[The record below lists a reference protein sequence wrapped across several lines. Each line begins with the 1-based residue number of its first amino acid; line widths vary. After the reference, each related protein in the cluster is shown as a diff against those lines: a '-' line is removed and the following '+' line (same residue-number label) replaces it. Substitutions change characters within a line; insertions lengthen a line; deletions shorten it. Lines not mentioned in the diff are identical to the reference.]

1 MTKLILTII
10 IALAASFS
18 ASAQRL
24 KAMTGVVNGS
34 YDFWLYTPDASKE
47 AEVEPKPVIIFLH
60 GASLCGRD
68 LNKEKRYGTIDA
80 IEMGRK
86 LDADVIAPQNPG
98 GAWSPDKVMA
108 ILDYVA
114 DEHNID
120 YDRVYVL
127 GMSLGGYGTVDVAA
141 RYPDRIAAAI
151 AMCGG
156 ASAKDLSGLNDVP
169 LWLIHGTA
177 DRAVSIKQSDNVAAA
192 ISRVDPETP
201 RLAYDRVA
209 GWGHGTP
216 ARLLYHPDF
225 YKWLFKHSLK
235 DHERPIAPVF
245 DVDNSL
251 LKEAYQG
258 LTFKKRSKSSSAKRK
273 TKAKSKT
280 RRKKTS
286 AKR

>member
-1 MTKLILTII
+1 M
-10 IALAASFS
+10 
-18 ASAQRL
+18 
-24 KAMTGVVNGS
+24 
-34 YDFWLYTPDASKE
+34 
-47 AEVEPKPVIIFLH
+47 
-60 GASLCGRD
+60 
-68 LNKEKRYGTIDA
+68 
-80 IEMGRK
+80 
-86 LDADVIAPQNPG
+86 
-98 GAWSPDKVMA
+98 
-108 ILDYVA
+108 
-114 DEHNID
+114 
-120 YDRVYVL
+120 
-127 GMSLGGYGTVDVAA
+127 
-141 RYPDRIAAAI
+141 
-151 AMCGG
+151 
-156 ASAKDLSGLNDVP
+156 
-169 LWLIHGTA
+169 
-177 DRAVSIKQSDNVAAA
+177 
-192 ISRVDPETP
+192 
-201 RLAYDRVA
+201 A